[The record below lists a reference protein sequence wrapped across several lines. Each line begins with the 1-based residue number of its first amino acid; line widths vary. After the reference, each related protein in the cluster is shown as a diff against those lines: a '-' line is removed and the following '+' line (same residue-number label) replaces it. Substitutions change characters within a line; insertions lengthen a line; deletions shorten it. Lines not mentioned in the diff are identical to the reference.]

1 MDVSY
6 DSGSS
11 SMAIHLNDL
20 RQLMQEGSIQ
30 GLRMA
35 QTNTAGGRANVHRT
49 YLTVRL
55 LSRDARKELMGRHV
69 VCCNVYSGIS
79 TRIFR
84 GPLERLFFMC
94 NQPRLQRLY
103 IAKTKAILQQRL
115 PQ

>member
-11 SMAIHLNDL
+11 SMAIHLDDL
-20 RQLMQEGSIQ
+20 RRLMQEGSIQ

-35 QTNTAGGRANVHRT
+35 QTNAAGGRANVLRT

>member
-20 RQLMQEGSIQ
+20 RQLMQEGSTQ

-35 QTNTAGGRANVHRT
+35 QTNTAGGRANVHRS
-49 YLTVRL
+49 YLTVSL